1 MRIVTNQK
9 TIKRNR
15 KIGQFATLGSLG
27 ILAVGFIISINPDP
41 SLFLWALLALMVG
54 FMLSQIGIYYGNRF
68 GRTPRYDERLNQAL
82 KGLDEKYT
90 LYHYMTSVP
99 HLLVGPAGI
108 WVLAAFGQR
117 GTISYDA
124 NRKRWIQV
132 GGNVFLKL
140 FGQENLGRPELEV
153 KSQLLDLSK
162 QLDADL
168 PQVPLPAAKAVLVFT
183 DPKAEVAD
191 VDEAPIL
198 AVHAEKLKDF
208 VRRMAR
214 ETPAP
219 LDAIQTLQKSLPE
232 ETIPE

>member
-140 FGQENLGRPELEV
+140 FGQFGPPGIGSQKPAARPE
-153 KSQLLDLSK
+153 QTTGRG
-162 QLDADL
+162 
-168 PQVPLPAAKAVLVFT
+168 PAAG
-183 DPKAEVAD
+183 
-191 VDEAPIL
+191 
-198 AVHAEKLKDF
+198 
-208 VRRMAR
+208 
-214 ETPAP
+214 
-219 LDAIQTLQKSLPE
+219 SL
-232 ETIPE
+232 TSRQSRSGFYRSQG